1 MAYENKTLD
10 IVSVCMDGVL
20 PDAVSDELQDED
32 RDAGPLYYG
41 HQREQ
46 GIGSDLAGAVC
57 GCL

>member
-10 IVSVCMDGVL
+10 IVSVCMDGIL
-20 PDAVSDELQDED
+20 PDDVPDELQDED

>member
-10 IVSVCMDGVL
+10 IVSFCMDGVL

-41 HQREQ
+41 QQREQ